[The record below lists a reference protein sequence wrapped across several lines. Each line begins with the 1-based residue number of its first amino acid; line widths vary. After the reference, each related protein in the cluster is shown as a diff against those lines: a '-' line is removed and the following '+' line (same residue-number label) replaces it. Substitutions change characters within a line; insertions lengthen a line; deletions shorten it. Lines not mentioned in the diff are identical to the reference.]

1 MLKKSTQ
8 FAEQLGNDYLQKTED
23 YFVTEKDGKS
33 TYRDGIYTY
42 LKDPVGDPDG
52 LNKRIINVNQA
63 DWGDIDEKYESLSG
77 ETDGSALLTSGY
89 AAAEVYG
96 TPFQKEANQAPIEK
110 KAAEFT
116 K

>member
-8 FAEQLGNDYLQKTED
+8 FAEQLGNDYLQKAED
-23 YFVTEKDGKS
+23 YFVTEKDDKS

-52 LNKRIINVNQA
+52 LNKRIINVNQN
-63 DWGDIDEKYESLSG
+63 DWGETKYEELSG
-77 ETDGSALLTSGY
+77 ETDGSALFTSGY

-96 TPFQKEANQAPIEK
+96 TPFQKDADQAPIEK